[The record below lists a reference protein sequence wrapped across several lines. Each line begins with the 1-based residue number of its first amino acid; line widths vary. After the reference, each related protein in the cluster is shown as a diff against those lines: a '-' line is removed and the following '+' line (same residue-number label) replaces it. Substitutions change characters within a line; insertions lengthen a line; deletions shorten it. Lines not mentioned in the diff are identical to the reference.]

1 MVKTPIK
8 KSVQKI
14 RDEPKQRELVF
25 VEPLEELSTKKER
38 ERFKRYR
45 LPVSKYIARLP
56 KSKQYAIRTS
66 PKKQKPVS
74 PKKPT
79 SPKKAK
85 KIDYSQ
91 LIDNMTDDIIAK
103 IYEITD
109 LAKST
114 KSTTNKTAKFFD
126 DIKDEISSFKSQI
139 M

>member
-14 RDEPKQRELVF
+14 RDELKQRELVF

-56 KSKQYAIRTS
+56 KSKQYAIRT
-66 PKKQKPVS
+66 S